1 MRHFNL
7 KSEAYLLAF
16 SIVIATIFTMCLG
29 VPYKFLVSG
38 IALLYLASFNRK
50 SLYVMTALHALIT
63 LAFPVTL
70 NYGLPN
76 KAHYFNMLNSNPNE
90 SMEFLEQV
98 STLDIIG
105 IMLVTLILLAGYL
118 WLGRHYFKNK
128 LAQYFEASDL
138 KEAAVPTPKTKRLE
152 IIKVSVLCLVLLF
165 IGLRCYPTKIL
176 ADTVKYT
183 KLSLGEI
190 DKYNKLIN
198 TPSDFVVT
206 KNTKKI
212 KNVVVVIGES
222 VETDYLS
229 VFGYPHPTTPIL
241 AKTPGLFFKNNI
253 SAASYTF
260 PSMMRSLTVTPD
272 ATTYQLNNN
281 IVALANKAGYST
293 YYFATGKDDD
303 KQFLNDYFAG
313 LAKYNFLS
321 LPNTTNKKQRSV
333 NRNQDDMQLLK
344 FFDLAVNAQEEYR
357 MIFLHMFGHH
367 PNVCHR
373 LKSYPNHFAKLKHTI
388 ANNAP
393 DELNCYLS
401 VTHKLDAFL
410 GHIYTTLQAQ
420 NESFYLFYLSEH
432 GLYFDLDSALKTFIH
447 HGEKYKSNYRA
458 PLMIMS
464 SEITEHQVN
473 QDFISGNDFLS
484 IFEYYLGLDSNL
496 VPAKPIEALKYQDP
510 NDVPVVANGIE
521 KRYGPM
527 KDFKVYY

>member
-29 VPYKFLVSG
+29 VPYKFLVSW

-253 SAASYTF
+253 SVASYTF
-260 PSMMRSLTVTPD
+260 PSMMRSLTVTQMPLR
-272 ATTYQLNNN
+272 TSLIT
-281 IVALANKAGYST
+281 I
-293 YYFATGKDDD
+293 
-303 KQFLNDYFAG
+303 
-313 LAKYNFLS
+313 LS
-321 LPNTTNKKQRSV
+321 L
-333 NRNQDDMQLLK
+333 
-344 FFDLAVNAQEEYR
+344 
-357 MIFLHMFGHH
+357 
-367 PNVCHR
+367 
-373 LKSYPNHFAKLKHTI
+373 
-388 ANNAP
+388 
-393 DELNCYLS
+393 
-401 VTHKLDAFL
+401 
-410 GHIYTTLQAQ
+410 
-420 NESFYLFYLSEH
+420 
-432 GLYFDLDSALKTFIH
+432 
-447 HGEKYKSNYRA
+447 
-458 PLMIMS
+458 
-464 SEITEHQVN
+464 
-473 QDFISGNDFLS
+473 
-484 IFEYYLGLDSNL
+484 
-496 VPAKPIEALKYQDP
+496 
-510 NDVPVVANGIE
+510 
-521 KRYGPM
+521 
-527 KDFKVYY
+527 